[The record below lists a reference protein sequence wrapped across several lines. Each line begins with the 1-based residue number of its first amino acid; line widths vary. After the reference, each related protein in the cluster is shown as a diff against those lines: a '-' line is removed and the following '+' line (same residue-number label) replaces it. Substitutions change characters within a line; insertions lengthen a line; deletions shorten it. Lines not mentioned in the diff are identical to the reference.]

1 MEAVHERLMRELE
14 AAVAIKFAGAVGGVV
29 FGGGDAGELRL
40 LQPVESVEKRSPSR
54 AKSEP
59 R

>member
-1 MEAVHERLMRELE
+1 MRELE
-14 AAVAIKFAGAVGGVV
+14 AAVAVKFEGAVGGVV
-29 FGGGDAGELRL
+29 PVGGVGELRL